1 MIGMNIA
8 KEGNPMKNRI
18 LKELRVYAILTLGV
32 FIIAAGNHFFKF
44 PNNFSTGGVTG
55 MAVVLSHYFP
65 SLSTAT
71 FVAII
76 NYGLLAI
83 GFLMFGRDFG
93 LRTTY
98 ASIVLTLFIQ
108 GMEKICPLAV
118 PMTTQPVL
126 ELAFA
131 VALPAVGSA
140 LLFNLDASSGGT
152 DIVAMILKKFTSLNT
167 GNALLATDAVVT
179 IASCAA
185 FGMETGLFSMLGL
198 FLKSVV
204 VDLVLDN
211 FHTRKCVQIITG
223 DCTEIVH
230 YIHNTL
236 HRGATI
242 NHVEGAYSHES
253 KYIILTVV
261 SRSQALYLRKY
272 ARSVDP
278 HAFIVITT
286 STEIFGNGF
295 LQA

>member
-1 MIGMNIA
+1 
-8 KEGNPMKNRI
+8 MKSKI
-18 LKELRVYAILTLGV
+18 TKAVGLYAVLTLGV
-32 FIIAAGNHFFKF
+32 FAIAAGNHFFKF
-44 PNNFSTGGVTG
+44 PNNFSMGGVTG

-65 SLSTAT
+65 TLSTAT

-76 NYGLLAI
+76 NYALLAI
-83 GFLMFGRDFG
+83 GFLMFGRSFG

-98 ASIVLTLFIQ
+98 ASVALTLFIQ
-108 GMEKICPLAV
+108 LLEKVCPLAA
-118 PMTTQPVL
+118 PMTSQPML
-126 ELAFA
+126 ELTFA

-140 LLFNLDASSGGT
+140 ILFNLDASSGGT
-152 DIVAMILKKFTSLNT
+152 DIVAMILKKYTALNT
-167 GNALLATDAVVT
+167 GKALLATDAIVT

-211 FHTRKCVQIITG
+211 FHTRKCVQIITD
-223 DCTEIVH
+223 DCSNIID

-242 NHVEGAYSHES
+242 SQVEGTYSHEK

-261 SRSQALYLRKY
+261 SRTQALHLRKY

-295 LQA
+295 SQN

>member
-1 MIGMNIA
+1 MKIDIA
-8 KEGNPMKNRI
+8 KTLRI
-18 LKELRVYAILTLGV
+18 YAILTLGA

-55 MAVVLSHYFP
+55 MSVVLSHYFP

-71 FVAII
+71 FVSII
-76 NYGLLAI
+76 NYGLLGV
-83 GFLMFGRDFG
+83 GFLVFGRSFG
-93 LRTTY
+93 MRTTF
-98 ASIVLTLFIQ
+98 ASIALTLFIQ
-108 GMEKICPLAV
+108 LMEKLCPLSA
-118 PMTTQPVL
+118 PMTTQPML

-131 VALPAVGSA
+131 VALPAIGSA

-152 DIVAMILKKFTSLNT
+152 DIVAMILKKFTTLNT
-167 GNALLATDAVVT
+167 GNALLATDAIVT

-204 VDLVLDN
+204 VDMVLDS
-211 FHTRKCVQIITG
+211 FHTRKCVQIITANS
-223 DCTEIVH
+223 EPIIH

-261 SRSQALYLRKY
+261 GRTQAMHLRKY
-272 ARSVDP
+272 VRSIDA
-278 HAFIVITT
+278 HAFIVITN
-286 STEIFGNGF
+286 STEIFGKGF
-295 LQA
+295 LSA

>member
-1 MIGMNIA
+1 
-8 KEGNPMKNRI
+8 MKSRI
-18 LKELRVYAILTLGV
+18 MKELRIYAILTLGV

-65 SLSTAT
+65 TLSTAT

-76 NYGLLAI
+76 NYALLAI

-98 ASIVLTLFIQ
+98 ASIALTAFIQ
-108 GMEKICPLAV
+108 GMEKICPLTA
-118 PMTTQPVL
+118 PMTSQPML

-131 VALPAVGSA
+131 VALPAIGSA

-152 DIVAMILKKFTSLNT
+152 DIVAMILKKFTTLNT
-167 GNALLATDAVVT
+167 GNALLATDAIVT

-204 VDLVLDN
+204 VDMVLDN
-211 FHTRKCVQIITG
+211 FHTRKCVQIITK
-223 DCTEIVH
+223 DCDTIVH
-230 YIHNTL
+230 YIHHTL

-242 NHVEGAYSHES
+242 IHVEGAYNHDS

-261 SRSQALYLRKY
+261 GRTQAMHLRKF
-272 ARSVDP
+272 ARSVDD
-278 HAFIVITT
+278 HAFIVITN

-295 LQA
+295 MQA